1 MDELLNRL
9 GDSRGWEV
17 DGRFVTVNVV
27 GGRTQTV
34 RCEEVDEGD
43 GLMVRVSTEIGD
55 AQQLDADRL
64 RAALGLNWRLRHG
77 SLAIHSQMLKMTHF
91 LTAKRLPDELLV
103 EVVEYLA
110 HTADTYEKH
119 LFGVDVS

>member
-1 MDELLNRL
+1 MDELLSRL
-9 GDSRGWEV
+9 GASRGWEV
-17 DGRFVTVNVV
+17 DGRFVTVNVT

-43 GLMVRVSTEIGD
+43 GLMVRVSTDIGQAD
-55 AQQLDADRL
+55 QLDEKRL

-77 SLAIHSQMLKMTHF
+77 CLAIHAQQIKMTHF
-91 LTAKRLPDELLV
+91 LEAKRLPETILV

-110 HTADTYEKH
+110 LTADTYEKH